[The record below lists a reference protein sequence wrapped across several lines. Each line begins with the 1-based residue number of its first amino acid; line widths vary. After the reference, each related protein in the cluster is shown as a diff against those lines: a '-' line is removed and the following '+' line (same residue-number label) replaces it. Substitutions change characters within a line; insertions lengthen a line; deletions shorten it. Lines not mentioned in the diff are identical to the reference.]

1 MGFCPYSRGLN
12 QGASI
17 ARGKIICEPASCLH
31 LCFIQA
37 HVDLR
42 QLREDYNELV
52 GAATVRAV
60 SYCTYLN
67 VFVGMFIATQ
77 KGNEQSPTQPQARAV
92 CNLQQP

>member
-1 MGFCPYSRGLN
+1 MGFCPYPRGLN
-12 QGASI
+12 QRASI

-52 GAATVRAV
+52 GTATVRAV

-77 KGNEQSPTQPQARAV
+77 
-92 CNLQQP
+92 